1 MKRFL
6 LALAAVAG
14 LLVLAGC
21 TDTTGIIQA
30 LSQDPANNCV
40 RVTSVYGV
48 IEMARL
54 NGTGS
59 SVDCGAIKMTKDTAS
74 GTINIPVQ
82 LNPVQLKVM
91 PQ

>member
-1 MKRFL
+1 MKQLILAL
-6 LALAAVAG
+6 LAA
-14 LLVLAGC
+14 LLLAGC

-54 NGTGS
+54 NGSGS
-59 SVDCGAIKMTKDTAS
+59 SVDCGAIKMTKDTAPTP
-74 GTINIPVQ
+74 GTVNIPVQ
-82 LNPVQLKVM
+82 LNPVQLKVV
-91 PQ
+91 P